1 MVSRPCLFSS
11 EREKERHWDRSH
23 VTTGSLCLDSTII
36 LRYYA
41 QPKDAAKN
49 ITGMVAFWKGV
60 EVKS

>member
-1 MVSRPCLFSS
+1 MVSKLCLFSS
-11 EREKERHWDRSH
+11 ERERNAL
-23 VTTGSLCLDSTII
+23 GSIACYQGLICLDPTII
-36 LRYYA
+36 FRYYA